1 MTEEAMIPVGDVL
14 EHLAR
19 TAHAMEKDG
28 EGFGC
33 VVVLLVN
40 KQGGWAGGVGGEQ
53 ALELDKLLLTVR
65 DSVVRGENSFTLFTK
80 RDHPI
85 EPNGG

>member
-1 MTEEAMIPVGDVL
+1 
-14 EHLAR
+14 
-19 TAHAMEKDG
+19 
-28 EGFGC
+28 
-33 VVVLLVN
+33 VLLVN